1 MGWGGGLRFTA
12 PGLSSRAA
20 VNLNPPTRRNPEVG
34 GGGGGA
40 VDFFAAAPGV
50 EVEVDGH
57 AARITAMP
65 GDGVGV
71 EVGMVTADCRA
82 ENHGINRITAFLPK
96 SGGIRRRHKGF

>member
-1 MGWGGGLRFTA
+1 MGGLRFTA

-50 EVEVDGH
+50 EVEVDG
-57 AARITAMP
+57 
-65 GDGVGV
+65 GGGVTRDFKGV
-71 EVGMVTADCRA
+71 ELGGLGVGMVTGR
-82 ENHGINRITAFLPK
+82 RI
-96 SGGIRRRHKGF
+96 SGGA